1 MALVQ
6 CTECGRT
13 ISDNAHACPGCG
25 VPRTGPVI
33 VGRAG
38 KSLERNGSLMIV
50 GGLLF
55 GIGFQAFENIPL
67 AALAWAVF
75 GLGFIVFVCGRLR

>member
-6 CTECGRT
+6 CGECGRT
-13 ISDNAHACPGCG
+13 LSDQAPACPGCG
-25 VPRTGPVI
+25 LPLAGPAI

-38 KSLERNGSLMIV
+38 ASLERNGSLMIV

-55 GIGFQAFENIPL
+55 GIGFQAFGNIAL
-67 AALAWAVF
+67 AALAWVVF
-75 GLGFIVFVCGRLR
+75 GAGFIVFICGRLR